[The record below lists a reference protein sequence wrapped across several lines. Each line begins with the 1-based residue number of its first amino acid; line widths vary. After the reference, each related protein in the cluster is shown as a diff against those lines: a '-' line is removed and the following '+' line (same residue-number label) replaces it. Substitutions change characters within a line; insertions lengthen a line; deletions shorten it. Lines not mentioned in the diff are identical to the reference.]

1 MAKRI
6 SAIFF
11 LTVIFSAFAVLCV
24 RFSAGG
30 ADGLTLT
37 LRALVDG
44 EVSAQLEEAACE
56 NMPGHSMLHKLAVD
70 ARLFGGSAEIDGIL
84 VGDTMLMK
92 NVQPPDDE
100 IATKNKQS
108 IIDLASFQEHP
119 TYVMLLPTACA
130 IKQQELPEYI
140 NLFNQR
146 SYIDSVYTEMSG
158 SVSVVDTY
166 LKLLSGMEEYIYYR
180 TTGAIWCMNSW
191 ACGWVFPRCVP
202 WISSTSTIRM
212 TTSMASCM
220 SSFRW
225 TGFSPTGCCCTA
237 FPSTAGNT
245 R

>member
-92 NVQPPDDE
+92 NVHRRMMR
-100 IATKNKQS
+100 S
-108 IIDLASFQEHP
+108 
-119 TYVMLLPTACA
+119 LP
-130 IKQQELPEYI
+130 
-140 NLFNQR
+140 
-146 SYIDSVYTEMSG
+146 
-158 SVSVVDTY
+158 
-166 LKLLSGMEEYIYYR
+166 R
-180 TTGAIWCMNSW
+180 TSS
-191 ACGWVFPRCVP
+191 R
-202 WISSTSTIRM
+202 SSTLPLSRSIPPM
-212 TTSMASCM
+212 
-220 SSFRW
+220 
-225 TGFSPTGCCCTA
+225 
-237 FPSTAGNT
+237 
-245 R
+245 

>member
-1 MAKRI
+1 
-6 SAIFF
+6 
-11 LTVIFSAFAVLCV
+11 
-24 RFSAGG
+24 
-30 ADGLTLT
+30 
-37 LRALVDG
+37 
-44 EVSAQLEEAACE
+44 
-56 NMPGHSMLHKLAVD
+56 MPGHSMLHKLAVD

-158 SVSVVDTY
+158 FGFGGGY
-166 LKLLSGMEEYIYYR
+166 LSEAPLGHGGVYLLPHHR
-180 TTGAIWCMNSW
+180 
-191 ACGWVFPRCVP
+191 
-202 WISSTSTIRM
+202 
-212 TTSMASCM
+212 
-220 SSFRW
+220 
-225 TGFSPTGCCCTA
+225 
-237 FPSTAGNT
+237 
-245 R
+245 

>member
-92 NVQPPDDE
+92 NVQTPDDE

-166 LKLLSGMEEYIYYR
+166 LKLLSGMEEYVYYR
-180 TTGAIWCMNSW
+180 TTDNLTAKG
-191 ACGWVFPRCVP
+191 GYLVYVFLRCVP

-225 TGFSPTGCCCTA
+225 TGFSLTGCCCTA

>member
-92 NVQPPDDE
+92 NVQTPDDE

-130 IKQQELPEYI
+130 IKQLELPEYI

-166 LKLLSGMEEYIYYR
+166 L
-180 TTGAIWCMNSW
+180 
-191 ACGWVFPRCVP
+191 
-202 WISSTSTIRM
+202 
-212 TTSMASCM
+212 
-220 SSFRW
+220 
-225 TGFSPTGCCCTA
+225 
-237 FPSTAGNT
+237 
-245 R
+245 